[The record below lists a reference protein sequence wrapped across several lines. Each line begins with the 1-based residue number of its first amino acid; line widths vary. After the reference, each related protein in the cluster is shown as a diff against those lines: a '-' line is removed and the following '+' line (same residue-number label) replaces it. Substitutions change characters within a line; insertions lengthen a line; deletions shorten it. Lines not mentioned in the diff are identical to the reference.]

1 MPRTECSEIFW
12 ISFINAQ
19 DILAER
25 RIQIFGPV
33 KACCCPLTTIGGAV
47 AASDGWQHG
56 WDCYNPFCRFM
67 AVRSSDSSFI
77 AARRSLWRV
86 FSQDR

>member
-33 KACCCPLTTIGGAV
+33 EACCCPLYLRD
-47 AASDGWQHG
+47 ASDTSWHPS
-56 WDCYNPFCRFM
+56 WTARHKKRPFQLELQPWLLSRF
-67 AVRSSDSSFI
+67 AVHI
-77 AARRSLWRV
+77 M
-86 FSQDR
+86 

>member
-33 KACCCPLTTIGGAV
+33 KACCCPLYLHD
-47 AASDGWQHG
+47 ASDTSWHPS
-56 WDCYNPFCRFM
+56 WS
-67 AVRSSDSSFI
+67 VRHKERLLKIKLQMWLLSWSTVHI
-77 AARRSLWRV
+77 K
-86 FSQDR
+86 